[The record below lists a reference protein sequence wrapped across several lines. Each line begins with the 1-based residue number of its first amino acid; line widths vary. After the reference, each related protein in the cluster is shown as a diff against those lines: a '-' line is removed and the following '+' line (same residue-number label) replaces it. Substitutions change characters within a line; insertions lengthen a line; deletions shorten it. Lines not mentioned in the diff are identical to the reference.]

1 MKPIFRKLLWGALG
15 IAVVLC
21 LALEL
26 LPRQT
31 GPSRLEKLP
40 LKGFGFAG
48 RELPLNEAEKT
59 IFQRAKVVKRLYQA
73 GANQFVLLAVDG
85 GGDRHAIHDPL
96 YCFRGA
102 GWTVVQEVIQPIPG
116 GHGKVI
122 RLTKKQQSAQAL
134 FWISDGQ
141 SRHASALNAWGQSM
155 RARLGISSAA
165 RTPVLV
171 LVQPIIGGTVDWPDL
186 IHRCPELFAF

>member
-1 MKPIFRKLLWGALG
+1 MKPIVRKLLWGALAL
-15 IAVVLC
+15 AVVLC

-26 LPRQT
+26 VPRPT

-59 IFQRAKVVKRLYQA
+59 IFQRAKVVKRVYQA

-85 GGDRHAIHDPL
+85 GSDRHAIHDPL

-102 GWTVVQEVIQPIPG
+102 GWTVVREQAQPIPG
-116 GHGKVI
+116 GAGKVI
-122 RLTKKQQSAQAL
+122 RLAKKQQTAEAL

-141 SRHASALNAWGQSM
+141 SRHASAMSAWGQSM
-155 RARLGISSAA
+155 RARLGLASSAQ
-165 RTPVLV
+165 TPVLV
-171 LVQPIIGGTVDWPDL
+171 LLQPVVGGTVNWADL
-186 IHRCPELFAF
+186 VHRCPELFAF